1 MPGNKSEAQCCMNS
15 CMVHMASASARS
27 SRMVKAVLEFGNI
40 AKTAT

>member
-1 MPGNKSEAQCCMNS
+1 MLYGFLYG
-15 CMVHMASASARS
+15 MASASARR